1 MKLVRFTNATP
12 KSRRTI
18 ANGAGSLL
26 GRVDCQPTGTAWR
39 RVYEAIGWDANGA
52 RALHTAIRRLFQ

>member
-26 GRVDCQPTGTAWR
+26 DRVDHQPIGTAWR
-39 RVYEAIGWDANGA
+39 RVYDAIGWDVGGA
-52 RALHTAIRRLFQ
+52 RALLAGIRGLFI